1 MYIILLIILT
11 LATIY
16 SFIFVDFYK
25 TTRIRWILRKMVD
38 DVPADNKWHHIVW
51 TMKGVTYAQWVRKKP
66 KEEVVVNKY
75 LDGKSQTPDRN

>member
-1 MYIILLIILT
+1 M
-11 LATIY
+11 
-16 SFIFVDFYK
+16 
-25 TTRIRWILRKMVD
+25 RKMVD

-66 KEEVVVNKY
+66 KEEVAVTKY